1 MKRKTGIS
9 VLLSFM
15 RGNKTNYL
23 LAISATIIF
32 SMLSLIPAY
41 IMGGTIDSILG
52 GREYASEVMRRIF
65 TYLGGREHLVGNL
78 YLIGVLLV
86 VANVIS
92 GLFSYTKAVFSNRS
106 SERIA
111 KRIRDMLYE
120 HLQNLPF
127 CYHSKADKGD
137 LIQRCTSDI
146 ETIRSFLSSQL
157 VEVAGS
163 LFSIGFVFYTMSSL
177 SPRLT
182 IAAVSVIP
190 FIFVISYAFYK
201 KIKLAYR
208 NVEEAEAVM
217 SNVVQENVNGVRVVK
232 AFGQEINEMEKFDN
246 SNNAFYQK
254 SIDFMKVSSMF
265 WAVTDFLS
273 MFQIAVLVV
282 TGVILTVNGQ
292 ITVGILATFI
302 SYEWMIL
309 WPVRQLGRILG
320 DLGKTTVSVER
331 IREVLDVKRE
341 DSSDDPHAI
350 PELPGDIVFDDVS
363 FSYTDGTPVLKHLSF
378 AIPKGSVLGVIG
390 PTGSGKSTLIHLLQ
404 RLFDYTKG
412 RITIAGVEL
421 KDIDRRWIR
430 QNIGL
435 VLQEPFLF
443 SKTIRDNIALAYMD
457 ADETAVEQAART
469 AVIHDVITRFDHGY
483 QTLVGEKGV
492 TLSGGQK
499 QRMAIARTVI
509 KEKPI
514 LIFDDSLSAVDSETD
529 AAIRRELSQSATG
542 ATKIII
548 SHRINSLKDA
558 DLILVIE
565 DGEITQKGSH
575 KSLLEEP
582 GLYRR
587 IFDVQNSL
595 NEDLAEEVV

>member
-1 MKRKTGIS
+1 MKRKSGLS
-9 VLLSFM
+9 VLFSFM
-15 RGNKTNYL
+15 RGNKLNYL
-23 LAISATIIF
+23 LAISATIVF

-41 IMGGTIDSILG
+41 LMGGTIDSILG
-52 GREYASEVMRRIF
+52 GREYASELLRRIF
-65 TYLGGREHLVGNL
+65 TYLGGRDHLIRNL
-78 YLIGVLLV
+78 YLIGVLLIS
-86 VANVIS
+86 ANIIS

-111 KRIRDMLYE
+111 KRIRDMLFE
-120 HLQNLPF
+120 HLQNLTF
-127 CYHSKADKGD
+127 SYHSRADKGD

-157 VEVAGS
+157 VEVAGA

-190 FIFVISYAFYK
+190 VIFVVSFIFYQ
-201 KIKLAYR
+201 KIKKAYR
-208 NVEEAEAVM
+208 SVEEAEAVM

-232 AFGQEINEMEKFDN
+232 AFGQEINELEKFDK
-246 SNNAFYQK
+246 SNNTFYQK
-254 SIDFMKVSSMF
+254 SLDFMKVSSMF

-282 TGVILTVNGQ
+282 TGVIITVNGN

-331 IREVLDVKRE
+331 IREVLDVEIE
-341 DSSDDPHAI
+341 DCEDECVSVPK
-350 PELPGDIVFDDVS
+350 LPGDIVFDDVS
-363 FSYTDGTPVLKHLSF
+363 FSYSDGTPVLKNISF
-378 AIPKGSVLGVIG
+378 TLPKGSVLGVMG

-412 RITIAGVEL
+412 KITISGVEL
-421 KDIDRRWIR
+421 KDINRKWIR
-430 QNIGL
+430 QKIGL

-443 SKTIRDNIALAYMD
+443 SKTIRDNIALAHMD
-457 ADETAVEQAART
+457 ADDQAIEQAAKT
-469 AVIHDVITRFDHGY
+469 AVIHEVITRFDHGY

-509 KEKPI
+509 REKPI

-529 AAIRRELSQSATG
+529 AAIRQELSQNATG

-558 DLILVIE
+558 DMILVIE
-565 DGEITQKGSH
+565 DGEITQKGTH
-575 KSLLEEP
+575 KSLLDEP

-595 NEDLAEEVV
+595 NEDLAGEVV